1 MDRLITQALKIATTS
16 THVANDK
23 NQHEIWFAEILTRL
37 GFNHR
42 KLLDSTKED
51 TLHLKSVNITKLD
64 VRNGI
69 EISEETKWFVEQP
82 LGSQNT
88 PDFLISD
95 EDGNLFY
102 LELKSSK
109 EEKITWNGGYPKD
122 NFIYLFSTGK
132 YDSQT
137 VFMGSDSWSAA
148 NKSSLMFI
156 SEIFKQIVNKLNS
169 VIEEGGNDIQILA
182 SMVAMVASYM
192 LNGVSFEGDYVEEI
206 PNKTTIGSWKH
217 ERLVSELQKHGYDV
231 DPLAKGRLGMWRDV
245 LKEHYHPEDTSRTH
259 VKFYCR
265 NMFDDPTKYYSRDG
279 REQCEQ
285 SVYEFVNRCSKQEE
299 VA

>member
-1 MDRLITQALKIATTS
+1 M
-16 THVANDK
+16 
-23 NQHEIWFAEILTRL
+23 
-37 GFNHR
+37 
-42 KLLDSTKED
+42 
-51 TLHLKSVNITKLD
+51 
-64 VRNGI
+64 
-69 EISEETKWFVEQP
+69 
-82 LGSQNT
+82 
-88 PDFLISD
+88 
-95 EDGNLFY
+95 FY

-192 LNGVSFEGDYVEEI
+192 LN
-206 PNKTTIGSWKH
+206 
-217 ERLVSELQKHGYDV
+217 
-231 DPLAKGRLGMWRDV
+231 AKGRLGMWRDV

>member
-1 MDRLITQALKIATTS
+1 MDRLLTQALKQAVAS
-16 THVANDK
+16 THVNNDK
-23 NQHEIWFAEILTRL
+23 NQHENWFAQILISCGLTQRRL
-37 GFNHR
+37 SDETKEKYSH
-42 KLLDSTKED
+42 LDSI
-51 TLHLKSVNITKLD
+51 NITKLD
-64 VRNGI
+64 VRNNI
-69 EISEETKWFVEQP
+69 QLSEETMWFVEQP

-132 YDSQT
+132 HDSQT
-137 VFMGSDSWSAA
+137 VFMGSDSWNAS
-148 NKSSLMFI
+148 NKSCLMFI

-169 VIEEGGNDIQILA
+169 VIEDGGGNIEILSA
-182 SMVAMVASYM
+182 MATMVSSYM
-192 LNGVSFEGDYVEEI
+192 LNGVSFEDDYVEEI
-206 PNKTTIGSWKH
+206 PSKTEIRDWKH
-217 ERLVSELQKHGYDV
+217 DKLISELQKHGYDV
-231 DPLAKGRLGMWRDV
+231 DPNAKRMLGKWREV
-245 LKEHYHPEDTSRTH
+245 LVDHYHPEDTTRTH

-279 REQCEQ
+279 REQYEQ
-285 SVYEFVNRCSKQEE
+285 SVYEFVNSFAKQEE